1 MDITSKELLALAT
14 GLLALYNPPLCA
26 FIYAPITGHLPP
38 QIRLWLSLKM
48 FSWISAILVASVW
61 AGQVM
66 LNLMGISSAA
76 LIMTGGFLLLITS
89 LPMVLGRESALTVRI
104 ECAAGEDGDAGSREN
119 VAHIAVVPLVFP
131 LSIGGATIALIIG
144 TAARFHSA
152 IDLLFI
158 SLICILFAAMVGL
171 THFVAGAVARKVN
184 RQRMEII
191 KRASGILL
199 VAIAFQLLA
208 QAVRDLLPGLAGR
221 V

>member
-1 MDITSKELLALAT
+1 
-14 GLLALYNPPLCA
+14 
-26 FIYAPITGHLPP
+26 
-38 QIRLWLSLKM
+38 
-48 FSWISAILVASVW
+48 
-61 AGQVM
+61 M

-104 ECAAGEDGDAGSREN
+104 ECAAGEDGDAASREN